1 LVSANAHLGT
11 IEISN
16 NELVY
21 VPLESFSGTD
31 TVLYAVSDGNGGSD
45 SASAILNVNINN
57 APQAQD
63 DTAQTDNQTTI
74 IIDVL
79 SNDSDADGDPLT
91 LIFADVDSGE
101 VKIIG
106 NQLSY
111 TPQTGFTGN
120 ATISYRINDDRGSTG
135 EAKVIVNV
143 MAILNQAPV
152 AQSDMASTNDQ
163 TSITFDVLAND
174 SDPDGD
180 ALTLVSATSTIGNV
194 IINNN
199 KIVYTPTSGF
209 VGTAIVT
216 YTVSDG
222 LAEVSTTLTVSVSKQ
237 INAKG
242 GSFSALLILL
252 LLITLIYRLN
262 NGLGN
267 INCKSNRE
275 IN

>member
-1 LVSANAHLGT
+1 
-11 IEISN
+11 
-16 NELVY
+16 
-21 VPLESFSGTD
+21 
-31 TVLYAVSDGNGGSD
+31 
-45 SASAILNVNINN
+45 
-57 APQAQD
+57 
-63 DTAQTDNQTTI
+63 
-74 IIDVL
+74 VL
-79 SNDSDADGDPLT
+79 SNDSDADGDPLK

-101 VKIIG
+101 VNITG

-120 ATISYRINDDRGSTG
+120 ATISYRINDDRGSVG

-194 IINNN
+194 TINNN
-199 KIVYTPTSGF
+199 KIVYTPTSEF

-222 LAEVSTTLTVSVSKQ
+222 LAEVSAILTISISKQ
-237 INAKG
+237 VNSKG